1 MGSSNRTV
9 RLFATAVATFG
20 LAAVVSHAQ
29 AKDDA
34 LLAAATAEKPALVS
48 TLEKLVN
55 IETGTGNAEG
65 LATYFQLLEKRLQDL
80 GFEVTRHK
88 AVGDVVGDNLVAT
101 KNGKGQEH
109 PADVAHGH
117 GLPERHS

>member
-1 MGSSNRTV
+1 MSSPHRTI
-9 RLFATAVATFG
+9 RIFATAIATLG
-20 LAAVVSHAQ
+20 LAAAASSHAQ

-88 AVGDVVGDNLVAT
+88 AVGRFQAW
-101 KNGKGQEH
+101 
-109 PADVAHGH
+109 
-117 GLPERHS
+117 